1 MSTLSH
7 ARSDWLAW
15 RRTGIGASDV
25 AAILGLSRWATP
37 YQVWLSKVVELPE
50 DDAEH
55 LAWGHLLE
63 DAICDEVGR
72 RLHTHVAHRQEQ
84 RSHRDHP
91 HHLAT
96 LDGIA
101 KRVPRTVVECKTTG
115 DRRAW
120 DEVPIVYH
128 CQAQWQMHVTGL
140 DRAVIAVLHAGQRL
154 DLHDVDRDDDDIA
167 RMVTAV
173 DRFWHDH
180 VLTGVPPE
188 PLAADLPYLNG
199 WTPAEPGKRLD
210 ADDLLEA
217 LTAQTVAAV
226 EAAKQAAEYADGL
239 KARLAAAIGDATEL
253 VGREGQLLAT
263 WRPTS
268 VLDHDA
274 VTTARPDLVAE
285 HTHPRTD
292 WTAVREALKS
302 GARDYLTA
310 GPRRLYLKGES

>member
-7 ARSDWLAW
+7 ARTDWLAW

-96 LDGIA
+96 IDGIA

-140 DRAVIAVLHAGQRL
+140 DHAVLAVLHAGQRL
-154 DLHDVDRDDDDIA
+154 DLHEVDRDDDDIA
-167 RMVTAV
+167 RMVETV
-173 DRFWHDH
+173 DQFWENH
-180 VLTGVPPE
+180 VLTREAPE
-188 PLAADLPYLNG
+188 PAGVDLPYLNA
-199 WTPAEPGKRLD
+199 WTPADPGKRLE
-210 ADDLLEA
+210 ADDELEA
-217 LTAQTVAAV
+217 LAAQALAAQA
-226 EAAKQAAEYADGL
+226 AAKQAAAYEKDL
-239 KARLAAAIGDATEL
+239 KARLAAAMGDATEL
-253 VGREGQLLAT
+253 VGADGQTLAT

-268 VLDHDA
+268 SLDTAA
-274 VTTARPDLVAE
+274 VTAALPDLVAE
-285 HTHPRTD
+285 HTHPHTD
-292 WTAVREALKS
+292 WTEIRKALKS

-310 GPRRLYLKGES
+310 GPRRLYLKGEP

>member
-72 RLHTHVAHRQEQ
+72 RLHTHVTHRQEQ
-84 RSHRDHP
+84 RHHADHP

-96 LDGIA
+96 IDGIA
-101 KRVPRTVVECKTTG
+101 KRDPRIVIECKTTG

-140 DRAVIAVLHAGQRL
+140 NHAVIAVLHAGQRL
-154 DLHDVDRDDDDIA
+154 DLHEVDRDDDDIA
-167 RMVTAV
+167 RMVEVV
-173 DRFWHDH
+173 DQFWHDH
-180 VLTGVPPE
+180 VLTRIAPE
-188 PLAADLPYLNG
+188 PSGADLPYLNA
-199 WTPAEPGKRLD
+199 WTPAEPGLRLD
-210 ADDLLEA
+210 ASFELEA
-217 LTAQTVAAV
+217 LHAQTLAAVAA
-226 EAAKQAAEYADGL
+226 ARTAAEYADDL
-239 KARLAAAIGDATEL
+239 KARFEAACGDATEIH
-253 VGREGQLLAT
+253 GHDGQLLAT
-263 WRPTS
+263 WRPTTT
-268 VLDHDA
+268 LDTDA
-274 VTTARPDLVAE
+274 VTAARPDLVAE

-292 WTAVREALKS
+292 WTAVRKALKS

-310 GPRRLYLKGES
+310 GPRRLYLKGEP